1 MTKVKHSQTQTITQ
15 PLELPGQN
23 SSTYGDG
30 DIPEID
36 LPGAANA
43 TPDYPEECPGREMQ
57 S

>member
-1 MTKVKHSQTQTITQ
+1 MMSVNTHTTQAPME

-36 LPGAANA
+36 LPGTAGA
-43 TPDYPEECPGREMQ
+43 TPSIPEECPAQKMGR
-57 S
+57 

>member
-30 DIPEID
+30 DTPEID

-43 TPDYPEECPGREMQ
+43 TPDYPEECPGRGMQ

>member
-1 MTKVKHSQTQTITQ
+1 MIAMNAGQTPME
-15 PLELPGQN
+15 PLELPGRN

-36 LPGAANA
+36 LPGTADA
-43 TPDYPEECPGREMQ
+43 TPSIPEECPGRGME